1 MDATDNI
8 HSTLYE
14 MTPLEYADFEM
25 SRRLAEARDERKTIL
40 KRAASRP
47 LTEIEEDEVWQIQNY
62 LHDMERRYEEVLNQI
77 CEEEKERREKGEE
90 REEREY

>member
-8 HSTLYE
+8 HCTHYE
-14 MTPLEYADFEM
+14 MTPMEYADFEM
-25 SRRLAEARDERKTIL
+25 SRRLAEARDERKRIL

-62 LHDMERRYEEVLNQI
+62 LHDMETRYEEVRNQL
-77 CEEEKERREKGEE
+77 CEEEKERREKGEC
-90 REEREY
+90 REERD